1 MLGKKDIFPIAI
13 GSYGL
18 GASRSE
24 SWNDSEEIFEI
35 DEDAMKAVL
44 YSYEKGQNYIDTS
57 YIYAGGLTMKFISE
71 FIKRVDRDK
80 LFISVKIENYI
91 EKVEDIE
98 VQLDKY
104 LKILDIEYADT
115 VLLHTPR
122 ASKIPLEDSYRELE
136 RLVNIG
142 KSRNVSAS
150 NLNIDEL
157 KMIVEKLGINL
168 FSFEGLYNL
177 ECKQNEDVGIISY
190 CQEHDI
196 LFLNY
201 QPFRRNRT
209 ANHNY
214 PVLVELANK
223 YHKTQNQILLNYYV
237 YEKRLTPITKAEKIK
252 YIDLNLGALNFR
264 MEQTDYDKLNNFR
277 CEAFDKLEVDWQD
290 NGGIPIYKFANQID

>member
-1 MLGKKDIFPIAI
+1 MNKKDIFPIAI

-24 SWNDSEEIFEI
+24 SWSDNNNDLVI
-35 DEDAMKAVL
+35 DEDEMNAVI
-44 YSYEKGQNYIDTS
+44 YSYEHGQNYIDTS
-57 YIYAGGLTMKFISE
+57 YIYAGGLTMKFIAE
-71 FIKRVDRDK
+71 FIKRVDRSK
-80 LFISVKIENYI
+80 LFIAVKIENYI

-98 VQLDKY
+98 EQLDKY
-104 LKILDIEYADT
+104 LKVLGIDYADS

-122 ASKIPLEDSYRELE
+122 ASKIPLADSYNELK
-136 RLVNIG
+136 RLVSIG
-142 KSRNVSAS
+142 KAKNISAS

-157 KMIVEKLGINL
+157 KMIIEDLKIDL

-177 ECKQNEDVGIISY
+177 ECKQNEDVGIIDY
-190 CQEHDI
+190 CKKHDI

-223 YHKTQNQILLNYYV
+223 YSKTQ
-237 YEKRLTPITKAEKIK
+237 IK
-252 YIDLNLGALNFR
+252 YF
-264 MEQTDYDKLNNFR
+264 
-277 CEAFDKLEVDWQD
+277 
-290 NGGIPIYKFANQID
+290 

>member
-1 MLGKKDIFPIAI
+1 MEKKNIFPIAI
-13 GSYGL
+13 GTYGL

-24 SWNDSEEIFEI
+24 SWEDNNSELII
-35 DEDAMKAVL
+35 DEEEMDAL
-44 YSYEKGQNYIDTS
+44 IYSYEQGQNYIDTS

-71 FIKRVDRDK
+71 FIKRVDRSK

-98 VQLDKY
+98 EQLDKY
-104 LKILDIEYADT
+104 LKVLGIDYADT
-115 VLLHTPR
+115 ILLHTPK
-122 ASKIPLEDSYRELE
+122 ASKIPLEDSYNELE
-136 RLVNIG
+136 RLVEKG
-142 KSRNVSAS
+142 KSRYISAS

-157 KMIVEKLGINL
+157 KMIVEKLNIEL

-177 ECKQNEDVGIISY
+177 ECKQNEDVGIINY
-190 CQEHDI
+190 CKEHNI

-214 PVLVELANK
+214 PLLVELANK
-223 YHKTQNQILLNYYV
+223 YNKTQNQILLNYYI
-237 YEKRLTPITKAEKIK
+237 YEKKLIPITKADKIDH
-252 YIDLNLGALNFR
+252 INMNLESLDFK
-264 MEQTDYDKLNNFR
+264 MEQSDYDKLNEFR

-290 NGGIPIYKFANQID
+290 NGGISIYKFTNQVE

>member
-1 MLGKKDIFPIAI
+1 MEKKNIFPIAI
-13 GSYGL
+13 GTYGL

-24 SWNDSEEIFEI
+24 SWEDNNSELII
-35 DEDAMKAVL
+35 DEEEMDAL
-44 YSYEKGQNYIDTS
+44 IYSYEQGQNYIDTS

-71 FIKRVDRDK
+71 FIKRADRSK

-98 VQLDKY
+98 EQLDKY
-104 LKILDIEYADT
+104 LKVLGIDYADT
-115 VLLHTPR
+115 ILLHTPK
-122 ASKIPLEDSYRELE
+122 ASKIPLEDSYNELE
-136 RLVNIG
+136 RLVEKG
-142 KSRNVSAS
+142 KSRYISAS

-157 KMIVEKLGINL
+157 KMIVEKLNIEL

-177 ECKQNEDVGIISY
+177 ECKQNEDVGIINY
-190 CQEHDI
+190 CKEHNI

-214 PVLVELANK
+214 PLLVELANK
-223 YHKTQNQILLNYYV
+223 YNKTQNQILLNYYI
-237 YEKRLTPITKAEKIK
+237 YEKKLIPITKADKIDH
-252 YIDLNLGALNFR
+252 INMNLESLDFK
-264 MEQTDYDKLNNFR
+264 MEQSDYDKLNEFR

-290 NGGIPIYKFANQID
+290 NSGISIYKFANQVE